1 MKKIVVKSALIFG
14 LTFAIVSSAQAIC
27 PLCTIAVGAGI
38 GLAEWLG
45 IDNTITGLWVG
56 GFIVSLIVWTNTWL
70 RSKNIKFFGDK
81 LLVTVL
87 YYLLIIAPLYP
98 MGIMGNPLKTLWGI
112 DKLLIG
118 IIVGSISFYIGSV
131 SYFYMKKHNNN
142 HAYFPF
148 QKVVM
153 PIAPLIIFSII
164 FYFITK

>member
-1 MKKIVVKSALIFG
+1 MKNIVKLLMFG
-14 LTFAIVSSAQAIC
+14 ILTLGVATSAQAIC

-118 IIVGSISFYIGSV
+118 IIIGSISFYLGSV
-131 SYFYMKKHNNN
+131 SYFYMKKHHNNR
-142 HAYFPF
+142 AYFPF